1 MKHRVHA
8 IIVISAVV
16 FFTFAALSLAATAL
30 NPAMKALV
38 DGYKGSAKATEFDP
52 EAGRRFYAGKRTHS
66 SGEARSCATCHTEN
80 PAIKGKTPVG
90 KVIEPISPAVNKSR
104 FTDPEK
110 VEKWFARN
118 CKWVLE
124 RECTAKEKGDYIA
137 FMLSL

>member
-8 IIVISAVV
+8 IIVVFAVA
-16 FFTFAALSLAATAL
+16 FFAFAALSLAATGL
-30 NPAMKALV
+30 NPAMQALL
-38 DGYKGSAKATEFDP
+38 DGYRDTAKVMTFSPD
-52 EAGRRFYAGKRTHS
+52 AGRRFYAGKRTHS

-80 PAIKGKTPVG
+80 PSASGKTPAG

-104 FTDPEK
+104 FTDPKK
-110 VEKWFARN
+110 VEKWFTRN

-124 RECTAKEKGDYIA
+124 RECTDNEKGDYIA

>member
-8 IIVISAVV
+8 IIVVFAVA
-16 FFTFAALSLAATAL
+16 FFAFAAQSLAATGL
-30 NPAMKALV
+30 NPAMQALL

-52 EAGRRFYAGKRTHS
+52 DSGRRFFTGKRTHS
-66 SGEARSCATCHTEN
+66 SGETRSCATCHTEN
-80 PAIKGKTPVG
+80 PSASGKTPVG

-104 FTDPEK
+104 FTDPVK